1 MRTAAATVTLP
12 SMLTSASTS
21 FGELDE
27 QSGTT
32 PEDNSTIKPTSGVPS
47 IVNEHRYGVLE
58 SPMKLK
64 RRLNT
69 VNKALESYHKRL
81 KLSQQRSRRL
91 AKKVKSM
98 ETVIRDLKEKNLL
111 SQQAAENLSASFSG
125 GALELIKRCMNKG
138 QNSKA
143 VYPAEL
149 RAFALTLQFYSARA
163 YDYVRQTFNNCLPH
177 PKTLSEWYSCINGD
191 PGFHDEI
198 FAALKEKAEQCDGGG
213 ILCSFMMDEVAIRK
227 QLDFD
232 RVSDKFVGHVD
243 MGVALSDQAALPLA
257 NEALVFMIVSLTE
270 RWKVPVA
277 YFLVAGLHGTER
289 ANLVKLCL
297 MKLYDIGN
305 NHQVIIMKMVASEY
319 IYLRLYHQCKV
330 ITRITQGASC
340 RSVP

>member
-1 MRTAAATVTLP
+1 M
-12 SMLTSASTS
+12 
-21 FGELDE
+21 
-27 QSGTT
+27 
-32 PEDNSTIKPTSGVPS
+32 
-47 IVNEHRYGVLE
+47 
-58 SPMKLK
+58 
-64 RRLNT
+64 NT

-340 RSVP
+340 RSVLSKTVLFKGQ

>member
-1 MRTAAATVTLP
+1 MYKLVFVFLFSCSSNYFQHSSP
-12 SMLTSASTS
+12 SSKREPNNGDHRRWELQPQPLLFHQCWLQPPHRLASS
-21 FGELDE
+21 MNNLERH
-27 QSGTT
+27 QKTT
-32 PEDNSTIKPTSGVPS
+32 PQFNQHLECHLLLTNTDMVYSRVQWNWKDVWILSTKHSKVI
-47 IVNEHRYGVLE
+47 N
-58 SPMKLK
+58 
-64 RRLNT
+64 
-69 VNKALESYHKRL
+69 KRL

-198 FAALKEKAEQCDGGG
+198 FAALKEKAEQCDGGR
-213 ILCSFMMDEVAIRK
+213 ILCSFMMV
-227 QLDFD
+227 
-232 RVSDKFVGHVD
+232 
-243 MGVALSDQAALPLA
+243 LSKTVLFKGQ
-257 NEALVFMIVSLTE
+257 
-270 RWKVPVA
+270 
-277 YFLVAGLHGTER
+277 
-289 ANLVKLCL
+289 
-297 MKLYDIGN
+297 
-305 NHQVIIMKMVASEY
+305 
-319 IYLRLYHQCKV
+319 
-330 ITRITQGASC
+330 
-340 RSVP
+340 